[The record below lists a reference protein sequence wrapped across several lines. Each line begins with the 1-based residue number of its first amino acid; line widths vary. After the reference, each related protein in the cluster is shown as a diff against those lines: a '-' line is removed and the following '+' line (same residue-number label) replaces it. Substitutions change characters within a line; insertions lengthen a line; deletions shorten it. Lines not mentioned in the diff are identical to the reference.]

1 MVPSSANKNNL
12 SSNCFEKYLLQKI
25 SMLESTNKKQNE
37 LSKKM
42 IKENNLLKKRVES
55 LNNENREFESKY
67 QKINQKDKINIE
79 ELNDELLTTKEKLKE
94 CNSLITKLESENEKA
109 YSNLTI
115 MELKQSKDNQEAK
128 DQMSKLNDRIKDLE
142 VMIIRKK
149 EALDG
154 VRIELDLKKE
164 ELEETRMELKKHK
177 NSFTIISQINKSNQS
192 RIRSLENE
200 KKGYLKKFDS
210 FQNKYNQ
217 LNKGIESI
225 AEEIK
230 ESKISNP
237 KLISLINEFVDI
249 KDYHDNL
256 SVDSEIDQKLD
267 LNKSLKEIEEEF
279 RNKEVQLDLEKIQKI
294 EKEIKNLSDSNIEI
308 FEDDFQDIDL
318 TSKRRIKNPIITSFK
333 EKHPGMDELFSANKK
348 KLKKEKIKAL
358 RKINLTKIRNEI
370 TEQIDYKI
378 KTRSMKRKNKY
389 FFPTKSD
396 LENNHLSPYSY
407 KKTYKGSRD
416 QVYNKSKSNH
426 QFEQELFQ
434 ELDQISCPLLTS
446 DDISNFKNS
455 WKSLKNISKYIIWII
470 YFFEYR
476 FKNTNLK
483 LQTLESEN
491 GKIILKIN
499 KKKF

>member
-1 MVPSSANKNNL
+1 MN
-12 SSNCFEKYLLQKI
+12 
-25 SMLESTNKKQNE
+25 
-37 LSKKM
+37 
-42 IKENNLLKKRVES
+42 
-55 LNNENREFESKY
+55 
-67 QKINQKDKINIE
+67 
-79 ELNDELLTTKEKLKE
+79 
-94 CNSLITKLESENEKA
+94 
-109 YSNLTI
+109 
-115 MELKQSKDNQEAK
+115 
-128 DQMSKLNDRIKDLE
+128 
-142 VMIIRKK
+142 
-149 EALDG
+149 
-154 VRIELDLKKE
+154 
-164 ELEETRMELKKHK
+164 
-177 NSFTIISQINKSNQS
+177 QINKSNQS

-200 KKGYLKKFDS
+200 KKGYLKKYDS

-256 SVDSEIDQKLD
+256 SVDSEIDNKLD
-267 LNKSLKEIEEEF
+267 LNKSLKQIEEEF

-308 FEDDFQDIDL
+308 FEDDFHDIDL
-318 TSKRRIKNPIITSFK
+318 TSNRRIKKSIITSFK
-333 EKHPGMDELFSANKK
+333 EKLPGMDVLFSENKK

-370 TEQIDYKI
+370 TEQIDHKI

-407 KKTYKGSRD
+407 KKTYKESRD
-416 QVYNKSKSNH
+416 QVYNKSKSNL
-426 QFEQELFQ
+426 QFEQELFR
-434 ELDQISCPLLTS
+434 ELDQISCPLLTP

-455 WKSLKNISKYIIWII
+455 WKSLNNISKYVIWII